1 MQNQLTAL
9 DIAEAHSQDAVYQ
22 ELQPHMQQ
30 NVPTEVDV
38 RPQQHAE
45 DSHSKVPETVCVLQ
59 GHTAC
64 MYYVNFTCM

>member
-9 DIAEAHSQDAVYQ
+9 DIAEAHGQDAVRQ
-22 ELQPHMQQ
+22 ELLLYMLQ

-45 DSHSKVPETVCVLQ
+45 DSHGKVLVTTCILQ
-59 GHTAC
+59 CQTAC
-64 MYYVNFTCM
+64 LYML